1 MRTAQRLR
9 TWRTLLAAIVLA
21 LLAAGCQTAGPVAPT
36 PPQEAD
42 ATARPVEADT
52 RVAEGE
58 RNPRRRRAAPRPA
71 APPTPPPEPVVV
83 AATDVM
89 DRLRLQLD
97 DDTCDGG
104 ERARHWQG
112 RYAGSP
118 ARFAAQIEGVLPLLA
133 FVLEEIEARQL
144 PGEFAFIPIVES
156 WYRPEAVARGG
167 PAGMWQ
173 MIPATA
179 RGNGIVITEGYD
191 GRFSPLDATHAALD
205 HLADLHERFGDW
217 RLAAMAYNA
226 GEFRIANAIS
236 SHGSEL
242 VASGEARQPNGLA
255 HTTYEYISKIKAL
268 SCLLAGPGQR
278 RITLPESLMVER
290 LAVVDVEEFSGR
302 LDTVARVLDLD
313 EATVRMLNAGYRNG
327 RIDARSP
334 QRLLLPMQAARAR
347 PELPGLLAEHAAQ
360 APAAPGSA
368 ASATVAASGGRYTVR
383 PGDTL
388 SVIARRHGLALARLL
403 SLNGLSA
410 QSIIRPG
417 QVLKLEP

>member
-1 MRTAQRLR
+1 MSTTHRTRA
-9 TWRTLLAAIVLA
+9 WRTLLAGTLLA
-21 LLAAGCQTAGPVAPT
+21 LLTAGCQTAGPVAPT
-36 PPQEAD
+36 LPQETQAPPR
-42 ATARPVEADT
+42 AAEADT

-58 RNPRRRRAAPRPA
+58 RKPRRRRATPRPA
-71 APPTPPPEPVVV
+71 APAPEPLVV

-89 DRLRLQLD
+89 ARLRQQLD

-104 ERARHWQG
+104 ERARHWQR

-118 ARFAAQIEGVLPLLA
+118 ARFATQIEGVLPLLA
-133 FVLEEIEARQL
+133 FVLEEIEAREL

-156 WYRPEAVARGG
+156 WYRPEAVASGG

-179 RGNGIVITEGYD
+179 RGNGILITEGYD

-226 GEFRIANAIS
+226 GEFRIAQAIR

-242 VASGEARQPNGLA
+242 VASGESRQPTGLA
-255 HTTYEYISKIKAL
+255 STTYEYISKIKAL

-278 RITLPESLMVER
+278 RIPLPDSLMVER

-313 EATVRMLNAGYRNG
+313 EATVRMLNGGYRNG

-334 QRLLLPMQAARAR
+334 QRLLLPMQAAHGR

-360 APAAPGSA
+360 AVPAPSSVP
-368 ASATVAASGGRYTVR
+368 SATVAAAGGRYTVR

>member
-1 MRTAQRLR
+1 MRTMHDPRA
-9 TWRTLLAAIVLA
+9 WRTLLAGALLA
-21 LLAAGCQTAGPVAPT
+21 LLTAGCQTAGPVAPT
-36 PPQEAD
+36 LPPEPQTPPRSA
-42 ATARPVEADT
+42 EADT

-58 RNPRRRRAAPRPA
+58 RNPRRRRATSRPA
-71 APPTPPPEPVVV
+71 TPPPEPVVV

-89 DRLRLQLD
+89 ARLRQQLD

-104 ERARHWQG
+104 ERARHWQR

-133 FVLEEIEARQL
+133 FVLEEIEARKL

-156 WYRPEAVARGG
+156 WYRPEAVASGG

-179 RGNGIVITEGYD
+179 RGNGILITEGYD

-226 GEFRIANAIS
+226 GEFRIARAIR

-242 VASGEARQPNGLA
+242 VASGESRQPTGLA
-255 HTTYEYISKIKAL
+255 NGTYEYISKIKAL

-290 LAVVDVEEFSGR
+290 LAVVEVEEFSGR

-313 EATVRMLNAGYRNG
+313 ESTVRMLNGGYRNG

-334 QRLLLPMQAARAR
+334 QRLLLPMQATRER
-347 PELPGLLAEHAAQ
+347 PELPGLLAQHAAQ
-360 APAAPGSA
+360 AAPPATR
-368 ASATVAASGGRYTVR
+368 ASTASVVASEGRYTVR

-403 SLNGLSA
+403 NLNGLSA